1 MGVAGRGPDHK
12 LGVPPSLPSSVS
24 ATPGCSSSTRRASNA
39 QLVARAADGALD
51 LVVNQ
56 ADRWRRAWFEPLE
69 RGAVTFNGVSRQIGK
84 STPTVRSKG
93 ALHEP
98 LATTKVVSGQYQL
111 IFRDIYAASHRIYC
125 FYSYAFH
132 SIVVTLKPLDGVAVP

>member
-98 LATTKVVSGQYQL
+98 LATTKASVASTISFFKPFMPLVTGFTDFIAMLL
-111 IFRDIYAASHRIYC
+111 IALLSRSSRLM
-125 FYSYAFH
+125 
-132 SIVVTLKPLDGVAVP
+132 V